1 MLPIDPG
8 GHWLEAGITGLA
20 RQREWDAVATSDA
33 PGSAGDEVEFVAL
46 ADGRL
51 LVNTDSGGAAPESLA
66 AALEGAIDRPYRA
79 FAVRRPEL
87 WTVGATAI
95 ETAELS
101 FDRGDEFELVRG
113 LDETSLRIDGMP
125 TAEAVPELERI
136 GEARSATYVV
146 RARRLTGAVFEIEV
160 EPL

>member
-1 MLPIDPG
+1 VQPVDPG
-8 GHWLEAGITGLA
+8 AHWLEAGITGLA

-33 PGSAGDEVEFVAL
+33 AGAAGDEVEFVAL
-46 ADGRL
+46 VDGRL
-51 LVNTDSGGAAPESLA
+51 LVEVGPDGFDAESLA

-79 FAVRRPEL
+79 FGVRRPEL
-87 WTVGATAI
+87 WTVGAIAI

-101 FDRGDEFELVRG
+101 FDHGDRFELIRG
-113 LDETSLRIDGMP
+113 LEESSLRIDDMP
-125 TAEAVPELERI
+125 TAEVVPELERL
-136 GEARSATYVV
+136 GEERSSTYVV